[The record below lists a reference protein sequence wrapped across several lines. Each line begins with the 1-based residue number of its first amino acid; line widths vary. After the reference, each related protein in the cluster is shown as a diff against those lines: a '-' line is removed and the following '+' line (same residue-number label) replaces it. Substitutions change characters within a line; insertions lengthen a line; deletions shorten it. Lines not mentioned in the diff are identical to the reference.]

1 MGGFLHC
8 WRLNPGPQPLYQWAI
23 PTAPAFSAFSLWSC
37 VTKDVFR
44 LLTVVPSE
52 YGAKWHHN
60 MQVSIV
66 TFETLSSTHLSKA
79 SHISVC
85 LWFSRYYGGLFDTA
99 SSKKV
104 AWTALRRVEFLPSI
118 LLSLSPSSS
127 LPPPSCPLLP
137 SHHAPSLP
145 PQDITACKFI
155 PVLWE
160 RKESLNQQLPPSPV
174 LNLFWAG
181 PIQVNQTVLALQAE
195 PAWRDLPQQ
204 TQVTLW
210 GLRGRRASLQRSDK
224 EYQGCHILARH
235 LRRVAC
241 SIHLVEF
248 CYHCYGSD
256 TGCLVNWAGIQ
267 FMWLSLTQTP
277 DLLASTSQVL

>member
-1 MGGFLHC
+1 MSLCHGAVGWPCHSRAISSDTTSWNTQLISHQADPSH
-8 WRLNPGPQPLYQWAI
+8 LTLEPQLLYAC
-23 PTAPAFSAFSLWSC
+23 FYSL
-37 VTKDVFR
+37 TI
-44 LLTVVPSE
+44 LT
-52 YGAKWHHN
+52 
-60 MQVSIV
+60 QQR
-66 TFETLSSTHLSKA
+66 ST
-79 SHISVC
+79 
-85 LWFSRYYGGLFDTA
+85 SRI
-99 SSKKV
+99 
-104 AWTALRRVEFLPSI
+104 RR
-118 LLSLSPSSS
+118 
-127 LPPPSCPLLP
+127 PLLP
-137 SHHAPSLP
+137 SQPHLVPSSHPTLPVSLP

-181 PIQVNQTVLALQAE
+181 PTQVNQTVLALQAE

-241 SIHLVEF
+241 FIHLVEF

>member
-1 MGGFLHC
+1 MSFCHGAVGWPCHSRAISSVTTSFNTQLQVHHS
-8 WRLNPGPQPLYQWAI
+8 NPSHLTLEPLLQWANFYSLTILTQQRSRPRIRGLFFPQPHL
-23 PTAPAFSAFSLWSC
+23 
-37 VTKDVFR
+37 
-44 LLTVVPSE
+44 VPSS
-52 YGAKWHHN
+52 HP
-60 MQVSIV
+60 
-66 TFETLSSTHLSKA
+66 TL
-79 SHISVC
+79 
-85 LWFSRYYGGLFDTA
+85 
-99 SSKKV
+99 
-104 AWTALRRVEFLPSI
+104 
-118 LLSLSPSSS
+118 
-127 LPPPSCPLLP
+127 PL
-137 SHHAPSLP
+137 SLP

-181 PIQVNQTVLALQAE
+181 STQVNQTVLALQVK
-195 PAWRDLPQQ
+195 PAWVDLPQQ
-204 TQVTLW
+204 TQVTFW
-210 GLRGRRASLQRSDK
+210 GLRGRRASLQRFDK